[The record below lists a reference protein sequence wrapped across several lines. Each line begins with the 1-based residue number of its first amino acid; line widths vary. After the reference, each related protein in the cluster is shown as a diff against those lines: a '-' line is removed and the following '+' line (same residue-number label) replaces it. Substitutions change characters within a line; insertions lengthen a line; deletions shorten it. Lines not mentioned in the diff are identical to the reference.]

1 MKTVSQSKTAS
12 AGRASN
18 AASRITRSKRTP
30 EQMESARQAI
40 YAVLR
45 VTHPMTLRGLFYQ
58 LVSRAAIAKTEQ
70 AYENLGRMLCKLRKD
85 GIVPWSWVIDN
96 TRGLRRLDT
105 FQSVGD
111 ALELIH
117 RIYRRD
123 PWEDQDRVVYVM
135 CEKDAISGVLA
146 QETDPYFVPLGVVRG
161 FSSQTFLNA
170 IAEEIIDCDKPAWIY
185 YLGDHDPSGLSIAE
199 VSERTIREFA
209 PGAEIHWERLGVT
222 LQQVDEYKL
231 ITRPTKKTDGRAKN
245 FIGESVEVDALPM
258 DTLRTLVRDA
268 IESNLDSDL
277 YEQTKSVE
285 QDERQRLAGL
295 VEQFNESDEE
305 QDDEE

>member
-1 MKTVSQSKTAS
+1 MTPADIKRTF
-12 AGRASN
+12 
-18 AASRITRSKRTP
+18 AASRITRIKRTP
-30 EQMESARQAI
+30 EQMESARRAI
-40 YAVLR
+40 YAVLQA
-45 VTHPMTLRGLFYQ
+45 THPMTLRGLFYQ

-70 AYENLGRMLCKLRKD
+70 AYENLGRILCKLRKD
-85 GIVPWSWVIDN
+85 RIIPWSWVIDN
-96 TRGLRRLDT
+96 TRGLHRLNT

-117 RIYRRD
+117 RVYRRD

-146 QETDPYFVPLGVVRG
+146 QETDRYFVPLGVVRG

-170 IAEEIIDCDKPAWIY
+170 IAKEIIACDKPAFIY

-222 LQQVDEYKL
+222 LQQVDEYML

-245 FIGESVEVDALPM
+245 FTGESVEVDALPM
-258 DTLRTLVRDA
+258 DTLRALVREA
-268 IESNLDSDL
+268 IESNLDPEL
-277 YEQTKSVE
+277 YEQTRSLE
-285 QDERQRLAGL
+285 LADRQRLANL
-295 VEQFNESDEE
+295 VEQFEESDEAE
-305 QDDEE
+305 REDDDEDEE